1 MKVCILFNK
10 VEEKDKPDKFGVKDE
25 VILIKETLDE
35 LKIENFLLEIDD
47 KSYEWIDIFKK
58 REIDVVINLCEEFGG
73 KGEGEGYIASLLEI
87 LKIPY
92 TGSPPISLLICLD
105 KVIAKDI
112 VSKNGIL
119 TPEYFFPS
127 YFPEF
132 SPIGYPIIIKP
143 NREDASKGIF
153 KENVVYNDEEYRKML
168 NKMKK
173 IFKNLFAEK
182 FIDGREFNVS
192 IFDDKVIGIGEVL
205 FKIEPKVVTY
215 KAKWEKGSEED
226 KGTETIYPAILKEDE
241 KRKIEDLSL
250 IIYKILKMRDYARID
265 FRMDKEG
272 RIYFIEAN
280 PNPDISKN
288 SGFYKAL
295 SHSGIS
301 YKVFIKKL
309 IENAL
314 RRGNA

>member
-1 MKVCILFNK
+1 MRVCILFNK
-10 VEEKDKPDKFGVKDE
+10 VEEKDEPDKFGVKDE
-25 VILIKETLDE
+25 VSFVKETLDQ
-35 LKIENFLLEIDD
+35 LKIENFLVEIDD
-47 KSYEWIDIFKK
+47 KSYEWIDFLKK
-58 REIDVVINLCEEFGG
+58 REFDVVINLCEEFGG
-73 KGEGEGYIASLLEI
+73 KGEGEGYVASFLEI

-105 KVIAKDI
+105 KILAKDI

-119 TPEYFFPS
+119 TPEYFFPFS
-127 YFPEF
+127 FPEG
-132 SPIGYPIIIKP
+132 SPIGYPVIIKP
-143 NREDASKGIF
+143 NKQDASKGIF
-153 KENVVYNDEEYRKML
+153 KENVVYSDKDYKKIL

-173 IFKNLFAEK
+173 NFKNLFAEK
-182 FIDGREFNVS
+182 FIDGREFNVA

-226 KGTETIYPAILKEDE
+226 IGTETIYPANLKGVE
-241 KRKIEDLSL
+241 KRKIENLSL
-250 IIYKILKMRDYARID
+250 IIYKLLKMRDYARID
-265 FRMDKEG
+265 FRMDKKG
-272 RIYFIEAN
+272 KIYFIEAN

-295 SHSGIS
+295 NYAGIP
-301 YKVFIKKL
+301 YNFFIKKI